1 MGLKDKAG
9 KMVLIVEDDKD
20 INALIAYNLY
30 KEGFSV
36 ESVYDGLQAQER
48 VLKRHFDVVILD
60 IMLPGLDGF
69 SVCQAIRKRKGS
81 HKTLVIMVSAKAEEH
96 DKMYAYLLGAD
107 CYLTKPFSVGK
118 LLEVVRDFN
127 ALRAREYTVEVN

>member
-1 MGLKDKAG
+1 MGLKDTREKV
-9 KMVLIVEDDKD
+9 VLIVEDDKD

-48 VLKRHFDVVILD
+48 LRKRHFDVVILD
-60 IMLPGLDGF
+60 IMLPGIDGF
-69 SVCQAIRKRKGS
+69 SVCQTIRKRKGS
-81 HKTLVIMVSAKAEEH
+81 HKTFVIMVSAKSEDH

-107 CYLTKPFSVGK
+107 YYLTKPFRMGQLVD
-118 LLEVVRDFN
+118 VVRDLS
-127 ALRAREYTVEVN
+127 ALRTREYTVKAS